1 MRFRFN
7 RRTQQSKLGGRTLK
21 PMKKLKLGIPKGSIQ
36 EFTIDL
42 FKQAGYTITI
52 SGRSYYPHID
62 DDEIE
67 AMLLRPQEMALYVE
81 RGVIDV
87 GLAGQDW
94 VRECQ
99 ADVLEVA
106 SLTYGKQT
114 TQPARWVLAVA
125 EDSPIQSPAD
135 LEGKVIFTELVEA
148 TKSYLADNSINA
160 TVKFSHGATEV
171 KIPHLCDAI
180 VELTETGSTLSANRL
195 RIVDVVIESVTTLI
209 ANKESWGDKWKRNK
223 TESLYILLSGA
234 LAAQNKVGLKMNIAQ
249 ENLQSLLAILPAM
262 RYPTISQLSQDGWYA
277 VETIADEHVVR
288 DFIPELRNV
297 GAEGIIEYP
306 LSKVIP

>member
-1 MRFRFN
+1 MN
-7 RRTQQSKLGGRTLK
+7 
-21 PMKKLKLGIPKGSIQ
+21 KLKLGIPKGSLQ

-62 DDEIE
+62 DNEIE
-67 AMLLRPQEMALYVE
+67 VMLLRPQEMALYVE
-81 RGVIDV
+81 RGVIDI
-87 GLAGQDW
+87 GLAGRDW
-94 VRECQ
+94 VHECNV
-99 ADVLEVA
+99 DVVEVA

-125 EDSPIQSPAD
+125 EDSPIQSVAD
-135 LEGKVIFTELVEA
+135 LEGKVIFTELVGA
-148 TKSYLADNSINA
+148 TKSYLKDNGVDA

-180 VELTETGSTLSANRL
+180 VEITETGSTLYANQL
-195 RIVDVVIESVTTLI
+195 RIVDVVIESVTMLI
-209 ANKESWGDKWKRNK
+209 ANKESWGDEWKRNK

-262 RYPTISQLSQDGWYA
+262 RNPTISQLSQDGWYA
-277 VETIADEHVVR
+277 VETIVDEHIVR